1 MPVKTY
7 SFTIHGGKYMSGIGA
22 LIYIIV
28 FYTFLIILFAGSWIL
43 ATIISNYLGL
53 NGLNWWLVS
62 IVLTLIIF
70 SLIDRTSKITR
81 KE

>member
-1 MPVKTY
+1 MR
-7 SFTIHGGKYMSGIGA
+7 GIGA
-22 LIYIIV
+22 LIYVIV

-81 KE
+81 K